1 MKSTFDPIGYFSIQ
15 VCNMFSVLN
24 RYKSKN
30 PSMMFI
36 GIIGKSTVFS
46 SNFFINHKKRYKS
59 NVRYDN
65 ISTITMAMAER
76 SSLVM

>member
-15 VCNMFSVLN
+15 VCNMFSVIN

-30 PSMMFI
+30 PSMMCM

-46 SNFFINHKKRYKS
+46 SIFFIDHKTRYKS
-59 NVRYDN
+59 NVGYDN
-65 ISTITMAMAER
+65 RSAITMAMAEG